1 MVAVDLIRDI
11 FLNRINYQI
20 KVKSLE
26 SLPDDQVKIYVCST
40 LTLRNGSILV
50 YNNIDYKVAYIQNNE
65 YVVVFPDE
73 NGIPF
78 DGEYIIVP
86 KPLFLHGS
94 PISVNNEYLEI
105 SSDTRD
111 KTPFSWLLRGLRE
124 SRPTEK
130 ASIIEVSLSGR
141 LFLMDEANTPEWTN
155 DSHDY
160 YAVNPMYNLAV
171 AFEEAVKKSPT
182 INLSGNFEIIDRA
195 RFGVS
200 VENKGS
206 TKKIISDDLSG
217 VEVIWAIDVYKH
229 GCIC

>member
-20 KVKSLE
+20 EVKSLE
-26 SLPDDQVKIYVCST
+26 SLPDDKVKINVCST
-40 LTLRNGSILV
+40 LTLRNNSILV
-50 YNNIDYKVAYIQNNE
+50 YNNIEYRVDYLLNNE
-65 YVVVFPDE
+65 YVVVYPDA

-78 DGEYIIVP
+78 SGNYIIVP

-94 PISVNNEYLEI
+94 PISVNNEYLEV
-105 SSDTRD
+105 SADTRD

-124 SRPTEK
+124 SRPTEST
-130 ASIIEVSLSGR
+130 SIIEVSLSGR
-141 LFLMDEANTPEWTN
+141 LFLMDEANSGEWTN

-171 AFEEAVKKSPT
+171 AFEEVVKKSPKL
-182 INLSGNFEIIDRA
+182 NLSGNFDIIDRA
-195 RFGVS
+195 RFGVT

-206 TKKIISDDLSG
+206 VKKIISDDLSG
-217 VEVIWAIDVYKH
+217 VEVIWNIDVYKH